1 LCGPAGNWIDPAID
15 PRDRS
20 VQNIVDITLAA
31 EARRSLHRVLEE
43 RGIGFFLKRRRREPA
58 RLDPR
63 RIAWVVEA
71 AARRTRRPSKDPDA
85 LARTRRVVRRE
96 LLRRLAAS
104 LVEAGL

>member
-1 LCGPAGNWIDPAID
+1 MCGPAGNWIDPAID

-20 VQNIVDITLAA
+20 VENIVDITLAA

-71 AARRTRRPSKDPDA
+71 AARRTRR
-85 LARTRRVVRRE
+85 VVRRE